1 MSFDFA
7 DDAHISFGY
16 PALKD
21 EKSCA
26 KVIGVCFFQSEVQRE
41 SVCGGDMEMVDGSYF
56 QRKDHIG
63 VVQGVESGETVLR
76 RGRKCGNN
84 SCE

>member
-7 DDAHISFGY
+7 EDAHISFGY

-26 KVIGVCFFQSEVQRE
+26 KVIGVCFFQREVQRE

-63 VVQGVESGETVLR
+63 VVQGIKSGETVLYFTASR
-76 RGRKCGNN
+76 QYL
-84 SCE
+84 